1 MIYHNLAYMTLFS
14 QKLLMNKKLAV
25 LQEIQD
31 KLRKIKEIKHSTRF
45 NKVSGIDSAL
55 KQIFI
60 SVLSFYCLSV
70 HKII

>member
-1 MIYHNLAYMTLFS
+1 MIYHNLAYITLFS
-14 QKLLMNKKLAV
+14 QKLLMNKKIAV

-55 KQIFI
+55 KQILFLCCPSI
-60 SVLSFYCLSV
+60 V
-70 HKII
+70 